1 MKCIQVGL
9 LCVQDSADDRPAM
22 SQVVAMLGSEGITM
36 PEPQQPAYYS
46 VRITNVAAVVS
57 SDSFG
62 DSSCRISS
70 SMTLT
75 DEEGR

>member
-1 MKCIQVGL
+1 
-9 LCVQDSADDRPAM
+9 M
-22 SQVVAMLGSEGITM
+22 SEVVSMLGSEGITM
-36 PEPQQPAYYS
+36 PEPQQPAYYN
-46 VRITNVAAVVS
+46 VRISNIAA
-57 SDSFG
+57 DSFG